1 MYNNKSHR
9 DYILLYTNIMIK
21 YNFQVSLKV
30 EVVPYQG
37 RSAWVGLGKVK
48 MWPASKGK

>member
-1 MYNNKSHR
+1 MCNKSCW
-9 DYILLYTNIMIK
+9 DYILLYTNIMTK
-21 YNFQVSLKV
+21 YNFLSILKV

-48 MWPASKGK
+48 TWPSLKGK